1 MQIVETIIINRANTT
16 IDWPSS
22 TLPLTTDPTNPWL
35 TANITFTS
43 NVSSDE
49 LSKTFVRNWH
59 VKEEFIQCHIYNGPN
74 SYANFDS
81 IATIGITHSRIIETT
96 E

>member
-22 TLPLTTDPTNPWL
+22 NSPTDPTRPWL
-35 TANITFTS
+35 TANVTITS

-59 VKEEFIQCHIYNGPN
+59 VKEEFIQECLSSVESSLVNNSNNQKTYASKNSIYKKN
-74 SYANFDS
+74 
-81 IATIGITHSRIIETT
+81 I
-96 E
+96 